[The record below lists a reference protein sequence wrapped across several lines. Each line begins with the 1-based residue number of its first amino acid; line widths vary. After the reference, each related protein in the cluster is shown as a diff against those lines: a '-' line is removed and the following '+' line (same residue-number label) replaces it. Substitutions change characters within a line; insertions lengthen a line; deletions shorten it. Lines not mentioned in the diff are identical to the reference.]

1 MPTCSIIPAHEPIVI
16 RIIMLVFPLVSLHF
30 MLSKLSLTCYYMF
43 PDRNLFISRLP
54 IQKAVIILGHC
65 CCRCCNWLFVENISY
80 SNFLWLIIQFIIL
93 TRHSIIICISS
104 LKSRKDH
111 RGCFRFL
118 RSWSLHFN
126 DARRLALESSTHF
139 LIIVTLCYALRLVI
153 EMILGFVFTIALC
166 EFCLKICLDSAS

>member
-16 RIIMLVFPLVSLHF
+16 RIIMLVFPLVSIQF
-30 MLSKLSLTCYYMF
+30 MLSELSLTCYYMF

-126 DARRLALESSTHF
+126 DARRLALESSTHSF
-139 LIIVTLCYALRLVI
+139 NYSDVVLCASIGYWDD
-153 EMILGFVFTIALC
+153 TKLC
-166 EFCLKICLDSAS
+166 FYYSTVWIFLKICLDSAS